1 MKKKYTDLTKN
12 VGLFAIS
19 GFVPK
24 ILAFLLIP
32 IYTDCLTT
40 GEYGISD
47 LITTTVEL
55 LLPIFTLDI
64 QDAVVRFAMDKAYDR
79 KDVLSNAVKIVL
91 IGTVLVALGAIGA
104 YMLKIPGVE
113 PSYLL
118 FFVLM
123 YFMHAAYNTVSLFCR
138 GIDKVHVL
146 VTGSV
151 LQSVITLTANIL
163 FLMVF
168 RWGLTGYLIAN
179 TIGFATALIFC
190 FFKGKLYQFIKWRP
204 SKAVRKDMIIY
215 SFPLIFSV
223 ISWWVN
229 KASDRYILTWLVGV
243 EISGIYAVAYKI
255 PHLLSMFQNIFAQA
269 WAISAVKEF
278 DKEDSDGFMSNMY
291 GTMNFAMVFVCSGIM
306 LLDIPL
312 AKILYANE
320 FFEAWKYVPPLLI
333 SVVFNAMGLFIGSI
347 FTAVKDTRAISV
359 STIIGAV
366 VNTVCNVVLIWK
378 WGAYGAAI
386 ATMIGYFVIF
396 LMRSVFLRKYVH
408 LKLNWLRDGAVY
420 GLLLAQMVL
429 ASLGLRFIW
438 LQLPLLLA
446 VLLLYWKESKG
457 FFTLIRKKLL
467 KRK

>member
-1 MKKKYTDLTKN
+1 MKKKYSDLTKN

-24 ILAFLLIP
+24 ILGFLLIP
-32 IYTDCLTT
+32 IYTGCLTT

-47 LITTTVEL
+47 LITTTVSL

-79 KDVLSNAVKIVL
+79 KDVFSNAVKIVL
-91 IGTVLVALGAIGA
+91 VGTVFVCLGVYGT
-104 YMLKIPGVE
+104 YLLKIPGIE
-113 PSYLL
+113 PSYLV
-118 FFVLM
+118 FFALM
-123 YFMHAAYNTVSLFCR
+123 YFMNSAYNTVSLFCR
-138 GIDKVHVL
+138 GIDKVNVL

-179 TIGFATALIFC
+179 TVGFAVALVFC
-190 FFKGKLYQFIKWRP
+190 FFKGKLYQYIKWKP
-204 SKAVRKDMIIY
+204 SAAVCKDMITY

-243 EISGIYAVAYKI
+243 QVSGIYAVAYKI
-255 PHLLSMFQNIFAQA
+255 PNLLSMFQNIFAQA

-291 GTMNFAMVFVCSGIM
+291 ATMNFAMVFVCSCIM
-306 LLDIPL
+306 ILDIPL

-320 FFEAWKYVPPLLI
+320 FFEAWKFVPPLLI

-359 STIIGAV
+359 STITGAV
-366 VNTVCNVVLIWK
+366 VNTVCNVVFIWK

-386 ATMIGYFVIF
+386 ATLIGYFVIF
-396 LMRSVFLRKYVH
+396 LMRNLFLRKYVR
-408 LKLNWLRDGAVY
+408 LKLNWLRDGMVY
-420 GLLLAQMVL
+420 GLLIVQMVF
-429 ASLGLRFIW
+429 ASIGLKFVWFQI
-438 LQLPLLLA
+438 PVMVA

-457 FFTLIRKKLL
+457 FFAVLSKKLL